1 MRGTL
6 VVPTLNE
13 GGSIG
18 HVIDT
23 FLAAAAEA
31 NPRLFPRDPVEWEVV
46 VVDGASTDG
55 TPEIAR
61 KAGARVI
68 SEPRRGYGRAYQTGF
83 AAATG
88 DVVATADGD
97 STYPVEEIPTLVRRL
112 LDGPYDFIS
121 CDRLTRL
128 DTNAMTREHRVGNW
142 VLNFALRILFHQALK
157 PTGGALADSQSG
169 MWVFRRSVLER
180 AAPTQDGMPFSEE
193 LKIEVLLLGLRFLE
207 TPIVYRERWGAP
219 KLSSWRDGRRNLAF
233 LFRRRLSMGRGVSAP
248 PTGATAERSAY

>member
-97 STYPVEEIPTLVRRL
+97 STYPVEEIPTLVR
-112 LDGPYDFIS
+112 
-121 CDRLTRL
+121 
-128 DTNAMTREHRVGNW
+128 
-142 VLNFALRILFHQALK
+142 
-157 PTGGALADSQSG
+157 
-169 MWVFRRSVLER
+169 
-180 AAPTQDGMPFSEE
+180 
-193 LKIEVLLLGLRFLE
+193 
-207 TPIVYRERWGAP
+207 
-219 KLSSWRDGRRNLAF
+219 
-233 LFRRRLSMGRGVSAP
+233 
-248 PTGATAERSAY
+248 